1 MSDVDR
7 DEAHEAIVH
16 AYNRPNSEEE
26 VAVADLADYHDAA
39 TAFVAL
45 LDQHTGDDGELP
57 ADLDGDTKRQLTTA
71 QTMLKRAS
79 SGIVDTAVER
89 IDELETEADA

>member
-7 DEAHEAIVH
+7 DEAHEALVNAKH
-16 AYNRPNSEEE
+16 PNSEEE
-26 VAVADLADYHDAA
+26 VAVADIATYHDAA
-39 TAFVAL
+39 TAFAAL
-45 LDQHTGDDGELP
+45 MDQHTGDDGELP
-57 ADLDGDTKRQLTTA
+57 ADLDGDTKRQLKTA

-89 IDELETEADA
+89 IDNLDMEADQ